1 MAPEREDGLLHDDV
15 LSAGGDGAAWQSR
28 LRSSVLARSCDPL
41 CQAATASGECML
53 ELRSCLRRDSSL
65 VRFRGLVRAMERDL
79 LDGSHGT
86 QGKRAQ
92 T

>member
-1 MAPEREDGLLHDDV
+1 
-15 LSAGGDGAAWQSR
+15 
-28 LRSSVLARSCDPL
+28 
-41 CQAATASGECML
+41 ML
-53 ELRSCLRRDSSL
+53 ELRSCLRRDPSL

-79 LDGSHGT
+79 LDGSYGT